1 MWADLCRAH
10 ELQESRIR
18 TGQSQNE
25 ALAGVRESVSGPWR
39 PTFAVSENRQVS
51 QSRDEDDA
59 IAQILGFPPVGVL
72 ECQRCPAPAVQQ
84 FALTIEARP
93 GPTGPRSRK
102 SRSSWPPSFQ
112 MPQRGRRVP
121 QRESQDAAA
130 QWWASV
136 QLQQLDAMVAAG
148 TDEQLSMAFGHREVS
163 VTAAEFGGSV
173 NDHDGVSKAK
183 RACRLKRKRP

>member
-1 MWADLCRAH
+1 MRTTPSHRYWAFRP
-10 ELQESRIR
+10 
-18 TGQSQNE
+18 
-25 ALAGVRESVSGPWR
+25 SVSSS
-39 PTFAVSENRQVS
+39 AS
-51 QSRDEDDA
+51 A
-59 IAQILGFPPVGVL
+59 
-72 ECQRCPAPAVQQ
+72 RCPAPAGRQ

-93 GPTGPRSRK
+93 GPTGARSRK
-102 SRSSWPPSFQ
+102 SGSSWPPSFQ

-183 RACRLKRKRP
+183 TAVPFEA